1 MKKEAKDKGAI
12 SYSIENGSE
21 LGLSIDSKSGVISIA
36 DYSKV
41 MEAIEAGNGILNV
54 TIKADKAEYSKRGW
68 WSKANYPADST
79 SYTLKI
85 SMSDAP
91 TSAYKIYAADDLET
105 ELIKPNGENDWYNT
119 TLIVKPADGYS
130 IIRADELTK
139 DKPSFKDS
147 VKFGET
153 EAKDQGASLSHY
165 IYLEET
171 ATGNITKK
179 VEISNLKLDTIAPYN
194 LNIDFPDVEEK
205 DSVKYYGD
213 YITLINVIINLFA
226 SVIEVRNNGFLA
238 CQCIDLSWD
247 KIFVEQNTLKVKLV
261 YLPLSVRAFD
271 SYAEF
276 ESELRSSIVKLADKV
291 ITSSNARLDQFV
303 QDLCNGSMSL
313 EDVYNKSRGVGTA
326 PIVRSEARSQM
337 MPGTSANGSIKL
349 VAMNAP
355 SHFELVIDRDDA
367 VIGKKQELVDMVIPF
382 NRMISRKHCR
392 ITNRTG
398 IYYIND
404 EGSAN
409 GTFVNGVRLNPG
421 QKAQINRGDI
431 IRMADSDFQIV

>member
-1 MKKEAKDKGAI
+1 M
-12 SYSIENGSE
+12 
-21 LGLSIDSKSGVISIA
+21 
-36 DYSKV
+36 
-41 MEAIEAGNGILNV
+41 
-54 TIKADKAEYSKRGW
+54 
-68 WSKANYPADST
+68 
-79 SYTLKI
+79 YTLKDNDVI
-85 SMSDAP
+85 SEVMCGNNFE
-91 TSAYKIYAADDLET
+91 YIL
-105 ELIKPNGENDWYNT
+105 
-119 TLIVKPADGYS
+119 
-130 IIRADELTK
+130 
-139 DKPSFKDS
+139 KDS
-147 VKFGET
+147 SQFVNT
-153 EAKDQGASLSHY
+153 DY
-165 IYLEET
+165 
-171 ATGNITKK
+171 K
-179 VEISNLKLDTIAPYN
+179 VLQSQNNGIFIKCMKMTRNGLVDLYYVTDEYRPMSSMLVGIS
-194 LNIDFPDVEEK
+194 PD
-205 DSVKYYGD
+205 
-213 YITLINVIINLFA
+213 TLINVIINLFA

-313 EDVYNKSRGVGTA
+313 EDVYNKSRGAETA
-326 PIVRSEARSQM
+326 PIVRSEERSQM

-431 IRMADSDFQIV
+431 IRIPEKLVKFFNVTKTTDNTMNFLKNVDGLYDFYTEQDKTFDGSINALKNATGIGKNSKVFSIFDKYGTKTVKTIEDVVGLIGG